1 MILRKILLDLY
12 IHYRNV
18 VKKNNIGLISH
29 IGIYYTA
36 LGKGDVEFI
45 SNLI

>member
-1 MILRKILLDLY
+1 MILRKILLDLC

-18 VKKNNIGLISH
+18 VEKNNIGLISH

-36 LGKGDVEFI
+36 LRNAMLD
-45 SNLI
+45 LYQT